1 MLSLRCVRKNNAII
15 NPEAKEDGSMK
26 NVDKMIREYLDAV
39 EAAQGKEARENIK
52 VRWTGGTHVVI
63 HNAANDEKRLVDIGS
78 LRTMTQYLRK
88 AA

>member
-1 MLSLRCVRKNNAII
+1 
-15 NPEAKEDGSMK
+15 MK

-39 EAAQGKEARENIK
+39 EAAQGKQTRDNIQ
-52 VRWTGGTHVVI
+52 VRWTGGCHVVI
-63 HNAANDEKRLVDIGS
+63 HNAANDEKRLVDIGT